1 MRKVILILTIILGI
15 SACSNSDEID
25 NPFDGELFNTIWL
38 GTGDDEGESYAF
50 ISDNDFKYVGEG
62 TIESGTYTFDG
73 TNGVF
78 AFSSSGNISFKI
90 EGTKMTVEDGSSSIF
105 IKN

>member
-1 MRKVILILTIILGI
+1 MRKIVLIFTMIFGI
-15 SACSNSDEID
+15 SACSNSEEID

-38 GTGDDEGESYAF
+38 GTGDDEGESYSF

-73 TNGVF
+73 TSGVLTT
-78 AFSSSGNISFKI
+78 SSSSHSFKI
-90 EGTKMTVEDGSSSIF
+90 DGTKMTVEDGSSSIF

>member
-1 MRKVILILTIILGI
+1 MKKVILIFTMILVI
-15 SACSNSDEID
+15 SACSNSDETD

-50 ISDNDFKYVGEG
+50 LSDIDFKYVGEG
-62 TIESGTYTFDG
+62 TIENGTYIFDG
-73 TNGVF
+73 TNGVLTT
-78 AFSSSGNISFKI
+78 SSSVHTFKI
-90 EGTKMTVEDGSSSIF
+90 EGNKMTVEDGSSSVF

>member
-38 GTGDDEGESYAF
+38 GIGDDEGESYTF
-50 ISDNDFKYVGEG
+50 LSDSDFKYVGEG
-62 TIESGTYTFDG
+62 TIESGTYTFNG
-73 TNGVF
+73 SSGVF
-78 AFSSSGNISFKI
+78 TFSSSGDISFKI
-90 EGTKMTVEDGSSSIF
+90 EGKKMTVEDGSSSIF

>member
-1 MRKVILILTIILGI
+1 MRKIILVLAVIII
-15 SACSNSDEID
+15 SSCSSSDEID

-50 ISDNDFKYVGEG
+50 LSDSDFKYVGEG
-62 TIESGTYTFDG
+62 TIENGTYTFDG

-78 AFSSSGNISFKI
+78 TTSSYSHTFKI
-90 EGTKMTVEDGSSSIF
+90 QGTKMTVEDGSSSVF

>member
-1 MRKVILILTIILGI
+1 MACVAL
-15 SACSNSDEID
+15 SACSSSEEID

-50 ISDNDFKYVGEG
+50 ISDSDFKYVGEG

-78 AFSSSGNISFKI
+78 AFSSSGNIPFKI
-90 EGTKMTVEDGSSSIF
+90 EGTTMTVSDGSDSVF